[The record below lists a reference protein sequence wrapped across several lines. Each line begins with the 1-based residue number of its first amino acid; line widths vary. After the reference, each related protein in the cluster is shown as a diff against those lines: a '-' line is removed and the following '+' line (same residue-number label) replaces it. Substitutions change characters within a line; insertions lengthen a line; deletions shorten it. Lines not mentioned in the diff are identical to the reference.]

1 MLELEIL
8 WVKCGDTI
16 VDNKR
21 NIVGYNNF
29 NIFISTIIII
39 FLYAC
44 TSKIERQ
51 TSIKTTNEDIP
62 KWFLEEETAL
72 GFTYRYIYSNGV
84 GESSDLQMSLDIALL
99 NAKLGLADKL
109 QNNLSGITKSF
120 TNHSKKEMVT
130 EIEKTIQNLVT
141 NANVSGYRIV
151 NKEIKK
157 SKDNYKS
164 FIRIEYDLEKKKM
177 ILSKQ
182 TLKSI
187 DIIFE

>member
-8 WVKCGDTI
+8 LVKCGDII
-16 VDNKR
+16 VDNKQKV
-21 NIVGYNNF
+21 IGYKNL
-29 NIFISTIIII
+29 NIFISTIILV

-51 TSIKTTNEDIP
+51 TSFKTPNEDIP

-84 GESSDLQMSLDIALL
+84 GESSDLQMSVDIALL

-109 QNNLSGITKSF
+109 QNNLSAITKSF
-120 TNHSKKEMVT
+120 TNYSNIEIVT

-164 FIRIEYDLEKKKM
+164 FIRIEYDLEKKK
-177 ILSKQ
+177 K
-182 TLKSI
+182 
-187 DIIFE
+187 

>member
-164 FIRIEYDLEKKKM
+164 FIRIEYDLEKKKN
-177 ILSKQ
+177 
-182 TLKSI
+182 
-187 DIIFE
+187 DIIKTNP